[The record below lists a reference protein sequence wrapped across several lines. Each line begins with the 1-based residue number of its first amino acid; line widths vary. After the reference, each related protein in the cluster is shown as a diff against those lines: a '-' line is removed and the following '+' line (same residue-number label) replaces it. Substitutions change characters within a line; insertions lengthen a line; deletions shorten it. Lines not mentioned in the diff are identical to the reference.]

1 VSRAYSQDLR
11 DRVHLSVAE
20 GGSARGAAA
29 RFGVGVSTAI
39 VWVRRLKQT
48 GEASALPR
56 GKPRGSKLD
65 IHADYLLGLVCAA
78 PDITLHEIQA
88 RFEAD
93 KSVHGAIGTLWRFYD
108 RHDLTFKKNGPRRRT
123 GTA

>member
-1 VSRAYSQDLR
+1 MSKAYSQDLR
-11 DRVHLSVAE
+11 DRVHLFVAE

-29 RFGVGVSTAI
+29 RLGLGVSTAI

-48 GEASALPR
+48 GEVSALPR

-65 IHADYLLGLVCAA
+65 IHADYLLGLVSEA

-88 RFEAD
+88 RLEAD

-108 RHDLTFKKNGPRRRT
+108 RQDFTFKKNSPRCRA

>member
-1 VSRAYSQDLR
+1 MGKSYSQDLR
-11 DRVHLSVAE
+11 DRVFSSVAD

-48 GEASALPR
+48 GEISAQAR

-65 IHADYLLGLVCAA
+65 IHKAYLLGLVSVS
-78 PDITLHEIQA
+78 PDITLHEVQA
-88 RFEAD
+88 KLEED
-93 KSVHGAIGTLWRFYD
+93 KGVHGAIGTLWRFYD
-108 RHDLTFKKNGPRRRT
+108 RQALTFKKNGARGRA
-123 GTA
+123 GTP